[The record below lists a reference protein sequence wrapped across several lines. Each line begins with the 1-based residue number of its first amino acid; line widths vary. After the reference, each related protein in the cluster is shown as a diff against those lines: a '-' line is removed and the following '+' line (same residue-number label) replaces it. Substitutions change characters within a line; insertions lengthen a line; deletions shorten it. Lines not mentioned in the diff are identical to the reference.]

1 MATAQDAAHPAGTEP
16 ALSGQTA
23 VVDGVELKYL
33 AAGSG
38 PPLILLHGYTETS
51 HMWEAVIPHFARAFR
66 VVAPDLP
73 GIGGSAI
80 PSAGLDMKAA
90 AIRIHDLAQAL
101 HIRKARIVGHDIG
114 LMVAYAYAALYPDD
128 VDRLV
133 VMDAFLPGIGDWE
146 TYYHNPRRWHFLFN
160 GPTAEALV
168 EGRERIYFDHFWN
181 DFAADGKRSLSDG
194 DRRLYAAAYARPGRM
209 RAAWAYF
216 AALPRTAEDFKV
228 LARTKLTMPVLSI
241 SGARAAGDVL
251 GQHMKLVASNVEIV
265 VREDTGHWVLQ
276 ERPEQT
282 IAALDGFLAH

>member
-1 MATAQDAAHPAGTEP
+1 MVPEAAV
-16 ALSGQTA
+16 SSQTT
-23 VVDGVELKYL
+23 VVDGVELEYL

-38 PPLILLHGYTETS
+38 PALILLHGYTETS
-51 HMWEAVIPHFARAFR
+51 HMWEAVIPHFARTFR

-80 PSAGLDMKAA
+80 PSDGLDMKTA

-101 HIRKARIVGHDIG
+101 QLRKARIVGHDIG

-128 VDRLV
+128 VERLV

-146 TYYHNPRRWHFLFN
+146 TYYHDPRRWHFVFN

-181 DFAADGKRSLSDG
+181 DFAADGKRSLSEG
-194 DRRLYAAAYARPGRM
+194 DRKLYAATYARPGRM
-209 RAAWAYF
+209 RAAWTYF
-216 AALPRTAEDFKV
+216 AALPRTAQDFKA
-228 LARTKLTMPVLSI
+228 LARTRLAMPVLSI

-251 GQHMKLVASNVEIV
+251 GQHMKLVASNVETIV
-265 VREDTGHWVLQ
+265 LQDTGHWVLQ

-282 IAALDGFLAH
+282 IAALDGFLAQ